1 MKFVKIKDGVEWK
14 GYLAVHET
22 ISGYE
27 CFICNDEP
35 FTRIALTEE
44 HLKDYQLGIPK
55 FAFSEKDRRNWM
67 TAEGEITVPDIAAK
81 FSLIPAAS
89 GLKNEE
95 DRIFFD
101 DLEAVLIP

>member
-27 CFICNDEP
+27 CFICNDDP

-55 FAFSEKDRRNWM
+55 NYHLIYKTQEA
-67 TAEGEITVPDIAAK
+67 AEEMLQRIAK
-81 FSLIPAAS
+81 LNGFTKI
-89 GLKNEE
+89 
-95 DRIFFD
+95 D
-101 DLEAVLIP
+101 

>member
-55 FAFSEKDRRNWM
+55 NYHLIYKTREA
-67 TAEGEITVPDIAAK
+67 AEEMLQRIAK
-81 FSLIPAAS
+81 LNGFTKI
-89 GLKNEE
+89 
-95 DRIFFD
+95 D
-101 DLEAVLIP
+101 

>member
-27 CFICNDEP
+27 CFICNDDP

-55 FAFSEKDRRNWM
+55 NYHLIYKTREA
-67 TAEGEITVPDIAAK
+67 AEEMLQRIAK
-81 FSLIPAAS
+81 LNGFTKI
-89 GLKNEE
+89 
-95 DRIFFD
+95 D
-101 DLEAVLIP
+101 

>member
-1 MKFVKIKDGVEWK
+1 MKFVKIENGVEWK

-27 CFICNDEP
+27 CFICNDDP

-55 FAFSEKDRRNWM
+55 NYHLICKTREA
-67 TAEGEITVPDIAAK
+67 AEEMLQRIAK
-81 FSLIPAAS
+81 LNGFTKI
-89 GLKNEE
+89 
-95 DRIFFD
+95 D
-101 DLEAVLIP
+101 

>member
-1 MKFVKIKDGVEWK
+1 MKFAKIKDGVEWK

-27 CFICNDEP
+27 CFICNDDP

-55 FAFSEKDRRNWM
+55 NYHLIYKTREA
-67 TAEGEITVPDIAAK
+67 AEEMLQRIAK
-81 FSLIPAAS
+81 LNGFTKI
-89 GLKNEE
+89 
-95 DRIFFD
+95 D
-101 DLEAVLIP
+101 